1 MAFPVLV
8 IRSCYIIV
16 LLFQFTAGLHCPSII
31 PHYPSVLPSTKR
43 NPNES
48 TRRYGVLDDFIEEAY
63 LERSTSIGEKPV
75 MFAGED
81 TPGSFDFKRWEKHRS
96 SKRYGRMLIGV
107 LFGSTTRRVAPTVL
121 LLVAFSAV
129 VDFYDYRAEPLLDVV
144 EFPSNLSYLDLSVVL
159 PQLQLPI
166 IPFELTAPVLGL
178 LLVFRTDAAYSRFN
192 SGSELTWEITAC
204 ARNTVRRLAA
214 WTARDGCSG
223 KERDAGH
230 DLIDACCILHG
241 WIMGEYL
248 KGDEFADLYPDQS
261 GSERRVALLRKALGA
276 GGTGGDGTDGAS
288 DAELELMGEEMTPS
302 LAMTAISL
310 GAARRLPSLTDQEHI
325 AIDDGFAETTKALA
339 NCEKLLRTP
348 IPLGYTRYA
357 VRFLTIWLILLPFAL
372 VRPFNEFGEQ
382 PVLVLAMLFI
392 SAVFLA
398 IEDIAVQIEEPFVT
412 LPLELHQKWLLWDAE
427 QVRRLMRWS
436 SKRCEGDLSSV
447 SVDNNRVQE
456 RQN

>member
-1 MAFPVLV
+1 MAFPVLAV
-8 IRSCYIIV
+8 RSCYITV
-16 LLFQFTAGLHCPSII
+16 VLFQFAAGLQCPSII
-31 PHYPSVLPSTKR
+31 PHHPGVLPHTQR
-43 NPNES
+43 NPAGT
-48 TRRYGVLDDFIEEAY
+48 TRLNNLLDDFVEEAN

-81 TPGSFDFKRWEKHRS
+81 ARGTFDFERWEKHRS
-96 SKRYGRMLIGV
+96 SKRYGRMLVGV
-107 LFGSTTRRVAPTVL
+107 LFGSTTRRVTPTVL
-121 LLVAFSAV
+121 FLVGFSVAI
-129 VDFYDYRAEPLLDVV
+129 DFYDYIAEPIRT
-144 EFPSNLSYLDLSVVL
+144 FPPNLSVLDSSIIL

-178 LLVFRTDAAYSRFN
+178 LLVFRTDAAYERFN
-192 SGSELTWEITAC
+192 SGSELSWEITAC
-204 ARNTVRRLAA
+204 VRNVIRRLAA

-248 KGDEFADLYPDQS
+248 RGPTAASLDQKPRVELLY
-261 GSERRVALLRKALGA
+261 KALGV
-276 GGTGGDGTDGAS
+276 GGPNGEGGDEAS
-288 DAELELMGEEMTPS
+288 YAELDLMVEGMTPS

-357 VRFLTIWLILLPFAL
+357 VRFLTIWLLLLPFAL
-372 VRPFNEFGEQ
+372 LRPFYEFGEQ
-382 PVLVLAMLFI
+382 PILVLAMLFI

-436 SKRCEGDLSSV
+436 SKGCEEELSSV
-447 SVDNNRVQE
+447 SIDNGRVQE
-456 RQN
+456 TRQT